1 MANNSYSDFFFSFW
15 RYEILWIWKLIITK
29 KNMKIFLMHQVSFVF
44 IQQYLVSFIHT
55 SLTWIPKMPFEI
67 NELSFHHLTP
77 RNAFT
82 LHFFVSQI
90 CNLWLFSST
99 FQWEKLKINLFES
112 WRILFASVS
121 DLGFVLFLTSYTIE
135 TVHAEETSSGY
146 WIFVSFLIGLAI
158 FLKWQ
163 LSISMLF
170 LLRSSSFGVCF
181 FLLLFSFLNVL
192 INQNLMYVLW
202 VYDESYWLNL
212 QLFGFPFGLPSVL
225 CKQGCA
231 LCIIS

>member
-1 MANNSYSDFFFSFW
+1 MLSLF
-15 RYEILWIWKLIITK
+15 
-29 KNMKIFLMHQVSFVF
+29 IFLSHKFAIF
-44 IQQYLVSFIHT
+44 G
-55 SLTWIPKMPFEI
+55 
-67 NELSFHHLTP
+67 
-77 RNAFT
+77 
-82 LHFFVSQI
+82 FFLQHS
-90 CNLWLFSST
+90 NG
-99 FQWEKLKINLFES
+99 KLKINLFES
-112 WRILFASVS
+112 CRILFASVS

-181 FLLLFSFLNVL
+181 FLLLFNFLNVL